1 MAEWKRQALF
11 PGRIAVNISGR
22 QLKFGGIAE
31 LVNRT
36 LSDLGMPSDCLEL
49 EVTESVAMDD
59 DSGMIDVLY
68 RLQELGVYLSID
80 DFGTGYSSLSY
91 LKRLP
96 VRGLKIDRSFV
107 LNLHEDRDDAAI
119 ARAIISIAGSLG
131 LDLVAEGVEL
141 EEHREFLLRNG
152 CIWAQGYL
160 FSRPLP
166 PAEFE
171 ALLRAQQAEDLKG
184 AR

>member
-1 MAEWKRQALF
+1 MQSVRRVVGSQPAALVCEGTGDIDGVRLLLD
-11 PGRIAVNISGR
+11 PGAD
-22 QLKFGGIAE
+22 E
-31 LVNRT
+31 LLMR
-36 LSDLGMPSDCLEL
+36 
-49 EVTESVAMDD
+49 ESVGRRMLDA
-59 DSGMIDVLY
+59 GT
-68 RLQELGVYLSID
+68 VYHEARVD
-80 DFGTGYSSLSY
+80 W
-91 LKRLP
+91 R
-96 VRGLKIDRSFV
+96 RR
-107 LNLHEDRDDAAI
+107 HEDRDDAAI

-171 ALLRAQQAEDLKG
+171 ARLRAQQAEDLKG